1 MSDAPP
7 ERIILSHLNY
17 GEETKRLLVLLVE
30 YSDRLSILCDEI
42 EIYEAKKGTRMFLF
56 SLLSMFV
63 GVIYYVVVFVVK
75 DIVLSPVFE
84 RVRDI
89 FAVAYFS
96 FIFLMFLSKSNG
108 IRNHSKSSNRSA
120 FHFLSPFGY
129 FFVGLKKEERLIREL
144 KLYSKKLE
152 KIIRI
157 ASQFQDS
164 LGKNTLYQ
172 LEMDLRLTDAE
183 LVLERSLLHVK

>member
-1 MSDAPP
+1 MSEAPP
-7 ERIILSHLNY
+7 EGIILSHLNY

-42 EIYEAKKGTRMFLF
+42 EIYETKKGTRMFLF
-56 SLLSMFV
+56 SLFSMFV
-63 GVIYYVVVFVVK
+63 AAIYYVVVFVVK
-75 DIVLSPVFE
+75 DIVLSTVFE
-84 RVRDI
+84 RARDI
-89 FAVAYFS
+89 LVAYFS
-96 FIFLMFLSKSNG
+96 FIFLMFLIKPNG

-129 FFVGLKKEERLIREL
+129 FFVGLKKEERLIREA